1 MTEVET
7 ENKRHCEG
15 SCAIGGLL
23 LFTLLIPLLFS
34 VWNLLPMHVIFVG
47 LLIAGAFFNFIFCI
61 WCLPCGGTAFAT
73 NNACLIQS
81 FVTPGAWGCGL
92 FNFQPWI
99 CFATQWTATGAN
111 VSACCTL
118 YGQIFTFGIFAG
130 ASFLV
135 GLVDFFLILSLVFFF
150 YGGIRWTLHQA
161 GIDWEIAPIQE
172 SNVSNQSN
180 QSNQSKQGRNTYKPV
195 DTGQMKF

>member
-1 MTEVET
+1 MTEIET

-34 VWNLLPMHVIFVG
+34 VWNLFPMHVIFGV
-47 LLIAGAFFNFIFCI
+47 LLIVGAVCNFVCCV
-61 WCLPCGGTAFAT
+61 WWSLCGSTIYASI
-73 NNACLIQS
+73 NACLIQS
-81 FVTPGAWGCGL
+81 FMTPGAWGCGL
-92 FNFQPWI
+92 FNFAPWI

-150 YGGIRWTLHQA
+150 YGGIRWTMHQA

-172 SNVSNQSN
+172 SNA
-180 QSNQSKQGRNTYKPV
+180 SNQSKPGRNTYKPV